1 MIQQFGPLLHTISIR
16 ALPAIIAI
24 TSHEAAHGFVAR
36 RFGDD
41 TAWRLGRVTFNP
53 LKHIDPMGTI
63 VLPAFLLLLRSPFLF
78 GYAKPVPVNFQ
89 ALRNPRRDM
98 VWVAAAGPGINIVLA
113 LIAALSFH
121 LVGYL
126 PDAVGQWVG
135 ENLKN
140 ALIINVILAMFN
152 LLPLPP
158 LDGGR
163 IAVGLLP
170 DALAS
175 PLARLEPYG
184 MVILIGL
191 LFILPVIGA
200 QMGFYFSLVSH
211 VVAAVT
217 NEVIAF
223 ILLVTGNT

>member
-1 MIQQFGPLLHTISIR
+1 MNQQFGPLLYTISVW

-24 TSHEAAHGFVAR
+24 TFHEAAHGFVAR
-36 RFGDD
+36 LFGDD

-53 LKHIDPMGTI
+53 LKHIDPVGTI
-63 VLPAFLLLLRSPFLF
+63 LLPGVLLFLHSPFLF
-78 GYAKPVPVNFQ
+78 GYAKPVPINFR
-89 ALRNPRRDM
+89 ALHNPRRDT
-98 VWVAAAGPGINIVLA
+98 VLVAAAGPGINILLA
-113 LIAALSFH
+113 LIAAMGFY

-126 PDAVGQWVG
+126 PDTAAQWLG

-140 ALIINVILAMFN
+140 ALLINVILAVFN

-170 DALAS
+170 KVLAS

-184 MVILIGL
+184 MMILIGVL
-191 LFILPVIGA
+191 IIIPMIGA
-200 QMGFYFSLVSH
+200 QLGVNLNVVSQSIT
-211 VVAAVT
+211 AVT
-217 NEVIAF
+217 GAVIGI
-223 ILLVTGNT
+223 ILWITGHT

>member
-1 MIQQFGPLLHTISIR
+1 MNQQFGPLLYSISVW

-24 TSHEAAHGFVAR
+24 TFHEAAHGFVALR
-36 RFGDD
+36 LGDD
-41 TAWRLGRVTFNP
+41 TALRQGRVTFNP

-63 VLPAFLLLLRSPFLF
+63 VLPALLLFLRSPFLF
-78 GYAKPVPVNFQ
+78 GYAKPVPVNFR

-98 VWVAAAGPGINIVLA
+98 VWVAAAGPATNIVLA
-113 LIAALSFH
+113 VVAALLFY
-121 LVGYL
+121 VVDYL
-126 PDAVGQWVG
+126 PTTAGQWVA

-140 ALIINVILAMFN
+140 ALIINVILAVFN

-175 PLARLEPYG
+175 PLAWLEHYG
-184 MVILIGL
+184 MLILIGL
-191 LFILPVIGA
+191 LLILPLVGA
-200 QMGFYFSLVSH
+200 QFGLDLSVVSR
-211 VVAAVT
+211 VVGTVT
-217 NEVIAF
+217 NEIIGM
-223 ILLVTGNT
+223 ILWITGHT

>member
-1 MIQQFGPLLHTISIR
+1 M
-16 ALPAIIAI
+16 
-24 TSHEAAHGFVAR
+24 
-36 RFGDD
+36 
-41 TAWRLGRVTFNP
+41 
-53 LKHIDPMGTI
+53 
-63 VLPAFLLLLRSPFLF
+63 F
-78 GYAKPVPVNFQ
+78 GYAKPVPVNFR

-98 VWVAAAGPGINIVLA
+98 VWVAAAGPGMNIVLA
-113 LIAALSFH
+113 VVAALLFH

-126 PDAVGQWVG
+126 PDTVAQWVA

-140 ALIINVILAMFN
+140 ALIVNVVLAVFN

-170 DALAS
+170 DVLAA

-184 MVILIGL
+184 MMILIGVL
-191 LFILPVIGA
+191 LILPMIGA
-200 QMGFYFSLVSH
+200 QMGLDFSVVSH

-217 NEVIAF
+217 NEVIAV
-223 ILLVTGNT
+223 ILRVTGHT

>member
-1 MIQQFGPLLHTISIR
+1 
-16 ALPAIIAI
+16 
-24 TSHEAAHGFVAR
+24 
-36 RFGDD
+36 
-41 TAWRLGRVTFNP
+41 
-53 LKHIDPMGTI
+53 
-63 VLPAFLLLLRSPFLF
+63 
-78 GYAKPVPVNFQ
+78 
-89 ALRNPRRDM
+89 M

-113 LIAALSFH
+113 LIAALSFR

-126 PDAVGQWVG
+126 PETVGQWVA

-140 ALIINVILAMFN
+140 ALIINVILAVFN

-184 MVILIGL
+184 MVILIGV
-191 LFILPVIGA
+191 LFVLPAIGA
-200 QMGFYFSLVSH
+200 QMGFDFSVVSH
-211 VVAAVT
+211 AVATVA
-217 NEVIAF
+217 NDVIAV

>member
-1 MIQQFGPLLHTISIR
+1 MNEQFAPLLYTISVW

-24 TSHEAAHGFVAR
+24 TFHEAAHGFVAL

-41 TAWRLGRVTFNP
+41 TALRLGRVTFNP

-63 VLPAFLLLLRSPFLF
+63 VLPALLLFLRSPFLF
-78 GYAKPVPVNFQ
+78 GYAKPVPINFR

-98 VWVAAAGPGINIVLA
+98 VWVAAAGPATNIVLA
-113 LIAALSFH
+113 VVASLLFYI
-121 LVGYL
+121 VPYL
-126 PDAVGQWVG
+126 PATVGQWVA

-140 ALIINVILAMFN
+140 ALIINVILALFN

-175 PLARLEPYG
+175 PLAWLEPYG
-184 MVILIGL
+184 MLILIGVL
-191 LFILPVIGA
+191 LVLPMLGA
-200 QMGFYFSLVSH
+200 QFGVDLNVVST
-211 VVAAVT
+211 VIAVVT
-217 NEVIAF
+217 NEVIGI
-223 ILLVTGNT
+223 ILWITGHT

>member
-1 MIQQFGPLLHTISIR
+1 MNQQFGPLLYTISIW

-24 TSHEAAHGFVAR
+24 TFHEAAHGFVAR

-200 QMGFYFSLVSH
+200 QMGFDFSLVSH

>member
-1 MIQQFGPLLHTISIR
+1 MNQQFGPLLYMISIW
-16 ALPAIIAI
+16 ALPAIVAI
-24 TSHEAAHGFVAR
+24 TFHEAAHGFAAR
-36 RFGDD
+36 LFGDD

-53 LKHIDPMGTI
+53 LRHIDPIGTI
-63 VLPAFLLLLRSPFLF
+63 LLPAVLLFLRSPFLF
-78 GYAKPVPVNFQ
+78 GYAKPVPINFG

-98 VWVAAAGPGINIVLA
+98 VLVAAAGPGINIVLA
-113 LIAALSFH
+113 VIAALLFH

-126 PDAVGQWVG
+126 PDTAAQWVA

-140 ALIINVILAMFN
+140 ALIINVVLAVFN

-170 DALAS
+170 DGLAS

-184 MVILIGL
+184 MMILIGV
-191 LFILPVIGA
+191 LFILPMIGA
-200 QMGFYFSLVSH
+200 QMGLDFRIVSH
-211 VVAAVT
+211 VIAAVT
-217 NEVIAF
+217 SGVVAVI
-223 ILLVTGNT
+223 LRLTGYN

>member
-1 MIQQFGPLLHTISIR
+1 MNQQFGPLLYSISVW

-24 TSHEAAHGFVAR
+24 TFHEAAHGYVAL

-41 TAWRLGRVTFNP
+41 TALRLGRVTFNP

-63 VLPAFLLLLRSPFLF
+63 VLPALLLFLRSPFLF
-78 GYAKPVPVNFQ
+78 GYAKPVPVNFR

-98 VWVAAAGPGINIVLA
+98 VWVAAAGPAINLVLA
-113 LIAALSFH
+113 VVAALLFYI
-121 LVGYL
+121 VGYL
-126 PDAVGQWVG
+126 PPTAGRWVA

-140 ALIINVILAMFN
+140 ALIINVILAVFN

-170 DALAS
+170 DGLAS

-184 MVILIGL
+184 MLILIGL
-191 LFILPVIGA
+191 LLILPILGEQFGLDLSIVSRVVSAMTDEIIGVI
-200 QMGFYFSLVSH
+200 LR
-211 VVAAVT
+211 
-217 NEVIAF
+217 
-223 ILLVTGNT
+223 LTGHT

>member
-1 MIQQFGPLLHTISIR
+1 MNQQFGPLLYTISIW

-24 TSHEAAHGFVAR
+24 TFHEAAHGVVELR
-36 RFGDD
+36 CGDD
-41 TAWRLGRVTFNP
+41 TALRLGRVTFNP

-63 VLPAFLLLLRSPFLF
+63 VLPGLLLLLRSPFLF
-78 GYAKPVPVNFQ
+78 GYAKPVPVNFR

-98 VWVAAAGPGINIVLA
+98 VWVAAAGPAINIVLA
-113 LIAALSFH
+113 VVAALLFYIVSY
-121 LVGYL
+121 V
-126 PDAVGQWVG
+126 PDPAGQWVA

-140 ALIINVILAMFN
+140 ALIINVVLAVFN
-152 LLPLPP
+152 LVPLPP

-184 MVILIGL
+184 MMILIGVL
-191 LFILPVIGA
+191 LILPMVGA
-200 QMGFYFSLVSH
+200 QFGLDLSIVSRMI
-211 VVAAVT
+211 AAVT
-217 NEVIAF
+217 NEIISM
-223 ILLVTGNT
+223 ILWITGHT